1 MKPHKSHWGEGLLL
15 LEKYVLSLPRLDALV
30 VFRPHLPQEGATHV
44 PFHHPS
50 ADI

>member
-1 MKPHKSHWGEGLLL
+1 MKPYKGHCGEGWP
-15 LEKYVLSLPRLDALV
+15 LEKSVLSLPRLRALV